1 MLTLNNSHIVKD
13 TDPRLRNK
21 SEPVPLPLSKADR
34 NVLEA
39 MLKYVRRSTNPEWA
53 EKENLSPAV
62 GLAAAQIG
70 VFKRMLVVIVEEEVG
85 EDQYEMR
92 EFALVNPKIVSHS
105 EQRCMLGN
113 GEACLSVDEIHEG
126 FVPRYARLKI
136 KAYDML
142 ADKEVEFKVS
152 GYTGIVLQ
160 HEIDHLNGVL
170 YYDHI
175 NKTDPW
181 AKKEKDIVIE

>member
-1 MLTLNNSHIVKD
+1 MLTLNNTHIVKD

-34 NVLEA
+34 KVLEA
-39 MLKYVRRSTNPEWA
+39 MLTYVRRSTNLEWA

-62 GLAAAQIG
+62 GLAAPQIG
-70 VFKRMLVVIVEEEVG
+70 VFKRMLIAIVDEEVG
-85 EDQYEMR
+85 EDQYVTR

-105 EQRCMLGN
+105 EQRCMLAN
-113 GEACLSVDEIHEG
+113 GEACLSVDDVHEG
-126 FVPRYARLKI
+126 LVPRYARLKI
-136 KAYDML
+136 RAYDMIT
-142 ADKEVEFKVS
+142 DKEVEFRVF
-152 GYTGIVLQ
+152 GYVGIVLQ

-175 NKTDPW
+175 NPTDPW
-181 AKKEKDIVIE
+181 ATKEKDIVIE